1 MKARLQAMEANYHR
15 TFVRIKADMDKI
27 DELSEQAKTSHDRLI
42 VEKLRVNL
50 NNAKRALENQGKQI
64 KELKNSISVAQNSL
78 ESLEKQPA
86 LQVAQAGPV
95 IELIDPP
102 IIQTRGNPSYQLRS
116 FRKSRDIVGR
126 IVPAADLKKLEV
138 NQQVIKAD
146 KNGIFKSQITIEDPL
161 TVVKIIATDKMGNSS
176 ILTFNLL
183 TKNQNAKTVVH
194 EVPKGITS
202 RSFPSIDFGR
212 FYALIIGNND
222 YASLPA
228 LNTSVNDAKA
238 IDQILRVRY
247 GYKTTLLIN
256 ATRYQ
261 IMTALNNL
269 RNNLTANDN
278 LLIYY
283 AGHGEIDKKDQS
295 AYWLPTDAEVDNT
308 ANWLSSYEITKFL
321 NVIPARHILV
331 IADSCYAGAMTTTSI
346 ARIPDDMPESKRE
359 KWLKFMLKRN
369 ARTVMTSGG
378 VKPVLDTGSD
388 NHSVFANALLK
399 ALKLIKGLME
409 DYKLYRTVVSEV
421 EQSASHIGFQQR
433 PQYSAMQYAGYEGSP
448 FFFVPK
454 N

>member
-247 GYKTTLLIN
+247 GYIPLAN
-256 ATRYQ
+256 H
-261 IMTALNNL
+261 NL
-269 RNNLTANDN
+269 A
-278 LLIYY
+278 
-283 AGHGEIDKKDQS
+283 KQ
-295 AYWLPTDAEVDNT
+295 
-308 ANWLSSYEITKFL
+308 
-321 NVIPARHILV
+321 
-331 IADSCYAGAMTTTSI
+331 
-346 ARIPDDMPESKRE
+346 
-359 KWLKFMLKRN
+359 
-369 ARTVMTSGG
+369 
-378 VKPVLDTGSD
+378 
-388 NHSVFANALLK
+388 
-399 ALKLIKGLME
+399 
-409 DYKLYRTVVSEV
+409 
-421 EQSASHIGFQQR
+421 
-433 PQYSAMQYAGYEGSP
+433 
-448 FFFVPK
+448 
-454 N
+454 